1 MKGRYL
7 NPYTDFG
14 FKKLFGEE
22 ASKPLLIDFLNSM
35 LPEHHQIADLNFK
48 NNEQLGINDDDRKA
62 VYDVYC
68 ESITGEKFIVEL
80 QRVKQRYFK
89 ERTLFYTTFPIREQ
103 AKKGNGW
110 NYKLDAIYCI
120 SILDFTFDDTDY
132 TLAESKEVVHTVQ
145 LKNQNNRVFYDKLT
159 FIYLEMPNFNKK
171 EHELITQLDKWLYFI
186 KNLDELQSIPL
197 IFKDSIV
204 FHDAFIRAE
213 VANLNDADHYT
224 YMHSLKTYWDF
235 MSALDTYVAEGK
247 RIGLEEGKIL
257 GLEEGKLIGIEQGKQ
272 LGIKEGEI
280 QTKRVI
286 IANLKATGMS
296 DEQIRQILSI
306 DLHEW
311 NKLL

>member
-1 MKGRYL
+1 
-7 NPYTDFG
+7 
-14 FKKLFGEE
+14 
-22 ASKPLLIDFLNSM
+22 
-35 LPEHHQIADLNFK
+35 
-48 NNEQLGINDDDRKA
+48 
-62 VYDVYC
+62 
-68 ESITGEKFIVEL
+68 
-80 QRVKQRYFK
+80 
-89 ERTLFYTTFPIREQ
+89 
-103 AKKGNGW
+103 
-110 NYKLDAIYCI
+110 
-120 SILDFTFDDTDY
+120 
-132 TLAESKEVVHTVQ
+132 
-145 LKNQNNRVFYDKLT
+145 
-159 FIYLEMPNFNKK
+159 MPNFNKK